1 MKHNIKIMK
10 FFSLFLA
17 VLFVL
22 SCTACSST
30 DTAPDEQGQTTLFG
44 KITAIDGNSI
54 TLALAQQA
62 EGGPEGGGTPGDA
75 MGSPPSGAPTGDGET
90 APPDMPSEAPADGG
104 EQPQAPASSAQAE
117 IPADD
122 VQNGASDSQA
132 EAPSG
137 GQPPEMP
144 EGGAGG
150 SDSQLTGESQ
160 TITVNEETGYTIS
173 GQAGSLSDL
182 AVDDWIT
189 VTLSGNTV
197 VSIQSGGMRGGPGGG
212 SSASSVQTTG
222 VDEVTDTQTESG
234 GTYDSTQSDVSSIQV
249 SQGGSLTLSD
259 AAVSKSG
266 DTSNTE
272 NSEFYGLNAAILVK
286 EASSAVLDGLT
297 ITTDAEGAN
306 AVFATGENAD
316 IQIRNSTIST
326 SANSSRGLDATYGG
340 SITAEQVTIQTQGSH
355 SAALATDRGEGTVT
369 ASGSSLQT
377 AGEGSPCI
385 YSTGAI
391 TLSSSTGLATGSSI
405 AVVEGKNS
413 ITVTDSDLTG
423 YGIGRAG
430 GGIDDAGVMIYQ
442 SMSGDAGE
450 GTGTFTAANSTLSID
465 PASDKYA
472 SAPMFFVTNTDAE
485 IHLTSTKLSF
495 GSGILL
501 NAAGN
506 DGEWGTAGSNG
517 GNVTMTAEDQTL
529 EGDITADSISTVSL
543 TLSNSTLSSA
553 VNGGNS
559 AKSLSLT
566 LDAGSTWNVTGTSY
580 LTAFTNADADC
591 SNIQSNGY
599 TVYYDAGS
607 SANAWLNGATLS
619 LPGGGSLA
627 PMNA

>member
-1 MKHNIKIMK
+1 
-10 FFSLFLA
+10 
-17 VLFVL
+17 
-22 SCTACSST
+22 
-30 DTAPDEQGQTTLFG
+30 
-44 KITAIDGNSI
+44 
-54 TLALAQQA
+54 
-62 EGGPEGGGTPGDA
+62 
-75 MGSPPSGAPTGDGET
+75 
-90 APPDMPSEAPADGG
+90 
-104 EQPQAPASSAQAE
+104 
-117 IPADD
+117 
-122 VQNGASDSQA
+122 
-132 EAPSG
+132 
-137 GQPPEMP
+137 MP

-160 TITVNEETGYTIS
+160 TITVNEETSYTIS

-182 AVDDWIT
+182 AVDDWIA
-189 VTLSGNTV
+189 VTLSGNIV
-197 VSIQSGGMRGGPGGG
+197 LSIQSGGIGGAPGGG

-222 VDEVTDTQTESG
+222 VYEVTDTQTESG
-234 GTYDSTQSDVSSIQV
+234 GTYDSTQSDVSPIQV